1 MPVPTP
7 WSSSNCMTLKSR
19 GASVACHPTTSMTC
33 YPRTRLH
40 AAQYCVGGGRQE
52 DGWTESL
59 GRRGPESPE
68 DPTSLNQSVNPIR
81 WGGFRRSE
89 RTQPTKPPE
98 WQRRAG
104 HRGPS
109 RTLRTPHPVPN
120 PPLHIHSC
128 HSSSSPTSSLLPAAA
143 SHLPLPQRC
152 HDITQYYT
160 SNPSG
165 LPVCSSIH
173 MPRKAILTRAIPSP
187 QPATLLVSPRPITLP
202 PSASRYDHQK
212 PTFGKFPGGSPVNP
226 DDSTL

>member
-1 MPVPTP
+1 
-7 WSSSNCMTLKSR
+7 
-19 GASVACHPTTSMTC
+19 VACHPTTSMTC

-40 AAQYCVGGGRQE
+40 AAQYCVGGGRPE

-68 DPTSLNQSVNPIR
+68 DPTSLNQSVNPIG
-81 WGGFRRSE
+81 WGRFRISE

-109 RTLRTPHPVPN
+109 RTLRTPHPV
-120 PPLHIHSC
+120 
-128 HSSSSPTSSLLPAAA
+128 LPAAA

-160 SNPSG
+160 SNPSVCLSAQPSTCLG
-165 LPVCSSIH
+165 RQSSPEQYPRLSLPRFLFPH
-173 MPRKAILTRAIPSP
+173 A
-187 QPATLLVSPRPITLP
+187 PITLP
-202 PSASRYDHQK
+202 PFASRYDHQK
-212 PTFGKFPGGSPVNP
+212 PIFGKFPGGSPVNP